1 MRLGSIFIAIVM
13 PIMVALPIAAQDK
26 APAVSEK
33 ITVKLLSGETLVG
46 KVAGIK
52 HDALNLVTDYGVVS
66 IPVAKIA
73 EESRK
78 SLNIAEEKDTTK
90 LNNRISEL
98 EALVASLREENATLR
113 KGGHAAPSNA
123 APSQK
128 ASAVPNQTD
137 EAGVTYKL
145 SKSGKRHNSRCRYF
159 GSAGD
164 ACGPNDGEP
173 CKVCGG

>member
-52 HDALNLVTDYGVVS
+52 HDAVNLVTDYGVVS

-78 SLNIAEEKDTTK
+78 SLNIAEENDTTK
-90 LNNRISEL
+90 LKNRISEL

-113 KGGHAAPSNA
+113 KGGIAAPSNT
-123 APSQK
+123 APSPK
-128 ASAVPNQTD
+128 ANTEPNQTG

-145 SKSGKRHNSRCRYF
+145 SKTGKRHNSRCRYF

>member
-1 MRLGSIFIAIVM
+1 MLIMITV
-13 PIMVALPIAAQDK
+13 PIGAQGK
-26 APAVSEK
+26 APGVSEK

-52 HDALNLVTDYGVVS
+52 DDAVNLVTDYGVVS

-78 SLNIAEEKDTTK
+78 SLNIAEENDTTK
-90 LNNRISEL
+90 LKNRIIEL

-113 KGGHAAPSNA
+113 KGGIAAPSNA

-128 ASAVPNQTD
+128 ASAVPNQTQ

-145 SKSGKRHNSRCRYF
+145 SKTGKRHNSRCRYF